1 MRSFALA
8 ALAAVAFSGCATV
21 PRVESAT
28 LEPEPPLRVWIGFP
42 VGSSPMYPIYVNRHA
57 HVAMFEIIPN
67 VGATLVYP
75 RHGPHANASVTH
87 FADLTIQPGRSYYRK
102 ALFGYAS
109 FTPRYYYVIAS
120 TQPLRV
126 TSLYR
131 SPGLLRRQ
139 LGATYASY
147 DAYEVIDRI
156 TELVLPMQADEDWAT
171 DLFIDW
177 PMPPMAT
184 RRAFAYRIVRCANGR
199 VFPVLGDYPYFGCPG
214 DARVAVA
221 PDSARKPV
229 IVIPGEP
236 KRPRGRDRIE
246 IIEPRGTDVEGR
258 RRATGSEDVPRA
270 GRGQSR
276 TPSSEGI
283 RYSDDRRANG
293 ANAEP
298 ARTSTPARAEPVRD
312 AERAA
317 PAQRADP
324 PREPSPRGESSGE
337 RKPDPK

>member
-1 MRSFALA
+1 MRPFALA
-8 ALAAVAFSGCATV
+8 TLAAAALSACATA

-28 LEPEPPLRVWIGFP
+28 PAPEPPLRVWIGFP
-42 VGSSPMYPIYVNRHA
+42 VGSARIHPIYVNREA

-75 RHGPHANASVTH
+75 RYGAHASASVTH
-87 FADLTIQPGRSYYRK
+87 FADLTIQPGRSYYRSNP
-102 ALFGYAS
+102 FGYAA

-126 TSLYR
+126 ASLYR

-147 DAYEVIDRI
+147 DAYEVIDRVTQLI
-156 TELVLPMQADEDWAT
+156 LPMQADEDWAT

-177 PMPPMAT
+177 PTPPAAT
-184 RRAFAYRIVRCANGR
+184 RRAFAYRFVRCANGR

-221 PDSARKPV
+221 PDSGKKPV
-229 IVIPGEP
+229 MVIPGEP

-246 IIEPRGTDVEGR
+246 IVEPRGTDVEGR
-258 RRATGSEDVPRA
+258 RRATGSEQAPRA
-270 GRGQSR
+270 GRGTSR
-276 TPSSEGI
+276 PPSSEGI

-293 ANAEP
+293 ATAEP
-298 ARTSTPARAEPVRD
+298 ARTSSPPRAEPVRD

-317 PAQRADP
+317 PAQRSDP
-324 PREPSPRGESSGE
+324 PREPAPRGGSSGE
-337 RKPDPK
+337 RKPDPR